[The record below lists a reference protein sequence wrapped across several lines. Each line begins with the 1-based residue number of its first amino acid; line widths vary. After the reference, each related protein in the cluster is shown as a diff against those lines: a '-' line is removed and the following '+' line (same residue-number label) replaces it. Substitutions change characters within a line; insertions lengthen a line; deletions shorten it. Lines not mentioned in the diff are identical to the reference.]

1 MAETKTTKK
10 TETASAVEPK
20 KVAPKTTAAK
30 TAKATAPKATAAK
43 TAKTTATKTTV
54 KKAPA
59 KIVEVKAEEKV
70 EVKVAEAKAPVK
82 KAPAKKAAG
91 PMLKI
96 RLVKSAS
103 GRLEKQQR
111 TLEALGLHKIGNET
125 VKPDNAQTRGMIF
138 VVKHLV
144 TVESVKEN

>member
-10 TETASAVEPK
+10 TETASKAEPK

-43 TAKTTATKTTV
+43 TAKTTTAA

-59 KIVEVKAEEKV
+59 KTVEVKAEEKV
-70 EVKVAEAKAPVK
+70 EVKVAEVKAPAKKAPV
-82 KAPAKKAAG
+82 KKAAG

-96 RLVKSAS
+96 KLVKSAS

-111 TLEALGLHKIGNET
+111 TLEALGLRKIGNET

>member
-10 TETASAVEPK
+10 TETAAKAEPK
-20 KVAPKTTAAK
+20 KVAPKTSTAK
-30 TAKATAPKATAAK
+30 TAK
-43 TAKTTATKTTV
+43 TAKTTAPKAAAKTEKTTTAKKTAT
-54 KKAPA
+54 KKAPVKTA
-59 KIVEVKAEEKV
+59 EVKVEEKV
-70 EVKVAEAKAPVK
+70 EVKVAEAKE
-82 KAPAKKAAG
+82 PAKKASV

-96 RLVKSAS
+96 KLVKSAS

-111 TLEALGLHKIGNET
+111 TLVALGLHKIGSES

>member
-10 TETASAVEPK
+10 TETATKAEPK
-20 KVAPKTTAAK
+20 KVAPKTTAVK
-30 TAKATAPKATAAK
+30 TAKATAPKATATK
-43 TAKTTATKTTV
+43 TVKTTTAT

-59 KIVEVKAEEKV
+59 KTAEVKVEEKV
-70 EVKVAEAKAPVK
+70 EVKVAEAKAPAK
-82 KAPAKKAAG
+82 KAPAKKAVG

-96 RLVKSAS
+96 KLVKSAS

-111 TLEALGLHKIGNET
+111 TLEALGLRKIGNET

-144 TVESVKEN
+144 NVESVKEN

>member
-10 TETASAVEPK
+10 TETASAAERK
-20 KVAPKTTAAK
+20 KVTPKT
-30 TAKATAPKATAAK
+30 TAAK
-43 TAKTTATKTTV
+43 TAKTTATKTTA

-59 KIVEVKAEEKV
+59 KAVEVKAEEKV

-96 RLVKSAS
+96 KLVKSAS

-111 TLEALGLHKIGNET
+111 TLEALGLRKIGNET